1 MQRNILRAYNII
13 CDGCAEKE
21 ELCCKCGEKQQ
32 APIERPVPNVEKE
45 REQAQFENDIKLL
58 RERERRKFFRL
69 MKQGIS
75 GEEAL
80 AQVTSLSKSSSNPDD
95 EEEENDDDFSDIDDE
110 DF

>member
-1 MQRNILRAYNII
+1 
-13 CDGCAEKE
+13 
-21 ELCCKCGEKQQ
+21 
-32 APIERPVPNVEKE
+32 
-45 REQAQFENDIKLL
+45 
-58 RERERRKFFRL
+58 